1 MAVRCEAFM
10 KRTCLS
16 AILLTLGCVASI
28 AVPAQ
33 LTGKSVVIAWT
44 ENRTQR
50 TVESGKILQ
59 VSNNFQASIYIG
71 STGRLFTRV
80 AVNGT
85 RGTGSHDHVGEG
97 GTNQSGGASV
107 AQLNGNSLVINSAF
121 SGGARHVEAN
131 FDSGFSSCSAKV
143 ILGKANAGGTFRMKS
158 LINGKEI
165 EVLSSTVG
173 AASCSIHTGN
183 VFAN

>member
-1 MAVRCEAFM
+1 M

-16 AILLTLGCVASI
+16 ILLLMLGGITSI

-33 LTGKSVVIAWT
+33 LTGKSVVISWT

-50 TVESGKILQ
+50 TVESGRVLQ
-59 VSNNFQASIYIG
+59 VSNKFQASIYI
-71 STGRLFTRV
+71 SSAGRLFTRI

-85 RGTGSHDHVGEG
+85 RGTGSQDQVGAEG
-97 GTNQSGGASV
+97 ANQSGGASV
-107 AQLNGNSLVINSAF
+107 AQLNGSSLVINSAF
-121 SGGARHVEAN
+121 SGGARHVEAD
-131 FDSGFSSCSAKV
+131 FDSGFSSCAAKV
-143 ILGKANAGGTFRMKS
+143 ILGKTNAGGTFRMKS

-165 EVLSSTVG
+165 EVLSSTVS
-173 AASCSIHTGN
+173 AASCSIHDGN

>member
-1 MAVRCEAFM
+1 MR
-10 KRTCLS
+10 RSCLS
-16 AILLTLGCVASI
+16 TVLLTLGCVTSI
-28 AVPAQ
+28 ATPAQ
-33 LTGKSVVIAWT
+33 LTGKSVVISWT

-50 TVESGKILQ
+50 TVESGRILQ
-59 VSNNFQASIYIG
+59 VSNNFQASIYI
-71 STGRLFTRV
+71 SSAGRLFTRM

-85 RGTGSHDHVGEG
+85 RGAGSHDQVGG
-97 GTNQSGGASV
+97 AGTNQSGGASV

-143 ILGKANAGGTFRMKS
+143 ILGKANAGGTFRMNS

-165 EVLSSTVG
+165 EVLSSTVS
-173 AASCSIHTGN
+173 AASCSIRDGN